1 MYMNNDPK
9 NEKWIEWGKKTEE
22 EQEKIAEENEWGWY
36 FEWDTTGDILRAQ
49 YEKAD
54 PDPKPANKYGGYDQ
68 YYAKHE
74 IGKSYV
80 YLGMD
85 ASFHRSDKPTSTWT
99 EFTPCT
105 NTECSWHKD
114 DEKAG
119 NCRYYGERP
128 RLFQCFEELFA
139 TIQSFI
145 DVCGIENIDELQKD
159 LNIHPDIIGW
169 FKEGDDYFKKK
180 EGDKM
185 YLNEDAVEE
194 ITNLLHEVQEVV
206 EFVKNIGITYSS
218 DPWTAT
224 SPNNHDYLNILT
236 WERQHFKNID
246 ISDIDYFDFGG
257 SVCIAQY
264 DYKGKYTS
272 GPKELHQAKVDTVK
286 KYMQEVV
293 DNFEA
298 KYFEISNVGDEDIYD
313 NCGWECFVSFAV
325 TPIKHKCCIQ
335 DNTDKLI
342 EQIAD
347 EDLKTAEDPWIEYN
361 IKNPDDNQKY
371 YAMVGF
377 HSCELINPEER
388 EYMADFGPN
397 RKYIQD
403 ASKLIRNIENE
414 AEELRIKYADK
425 GIKVSISDFNDGCQY
440 GMSIYV
446 WVPYQK
452 QPVKE
457 MPKDLHYY

>member
-74 IGKSYV
+74 IGKSYI

-105 NTECSWHKD
+105 NTKCSWHQD
-114 DEKAG
+114 DEKEG
-119 NCRYYGERP
+119 NCRYFGERP

-185 YLNEDAVEE
+185 YLNEKAVEE
-194 ITNLLHEVQEVV
+194 IWNLLCEVKEVV
-206 EFVKNIGITYSS
+206 SLVSNMGINYHS
-218 DPWTAT
+218 DPWCAVY
-224 SPNNHDYLNILT
+224 PINHDYANILT
-236 WERQHFKNID
+236 WNKEHFQYIDITNID
-246 ISDIDYFDFGG
+246 KFIVGG
-257 SVCIAQY
+257 SMSHTEY
-264 DYKGKYTS
+264 DYKGDFVS
-272 GPKELHQAKVDTVK
+272 DSEELAKAKANTIEYYLNKIVT
-286 KYMQEVV
+286 
-293 DNFEA
+293 NFKSE
-298 KYFEISNVGDEDIYD
+298 YFKIIVYGEEPYRD
-313 NCGWECFVSFAV
+313 CGWECPMGIEAIL
-325 TPIKHKCCIQ
+325 IKEKCCEQ
-335 DNTDKLI
+335 ADDLDQLV

-347 EDLKTAEDPWIEYN
+347 EDLKAAEDPWIDYD

-377 HSCELINPEER
+377 HSCKLINPEER

>member
-1 MYMNNDPK
+1 MYMNNEPK
-9 NEKWIEWGKKTEE
+9 NKKWNEWCKKNED
-22 EQEKIAEENEWGWY
+22 EQAKIAEENEWGWY
-36 FEWDTTGDILRAQ
+36 FEWDTIGDILRAQ

-85 ASFHRSDKPTSTWT
+85 ASFHHSDKPTNVWT

-105 NTECSWHKD
+105 NTKCSWHKD

-169 FKEGDDYFKKK
+169 FKEGDEYFKKK

-206 EFVKNIGITYSS
+206 EFVGNIGITYQS
-218 DPWTAT
+218 DSWNAT
-224 SPNNHDYLNILT
+224 VPSDYGYENILAWT
-236 WERQHFKNID
+236 KEHFQHIDITNID
-246 ISDIDYFDFGG
+246 HFVFGG
-257 SVCIAQY
+257 SVCIAEY
-264 DYKGKYTS
+264 DYKGKYIS

-298 KYFEISNVGDEDIYD
+298 KYFKISNVGAEDIYD
-313 NCGWECFVSFAV
+313 NCGWECSVDFAV
-325 TPIKHKCCIQ
+325 TPIKPKCLEKSINQ
-335 DNTDKLI
+335 ELI
-342 EQIAD
+342 DQIKKEISIDYEYD
-347 EDLKTAEDPWIEYN
+347 EKECNAETGIKPEGNFAYMLEHFSDLVDPHDIEYEGN
-361 IKNPDDNQKY
+361 
-371 YAMVGF
+371 
-377 HSCELINPEER
+377 
-388 EYMADFGPN
+388 FGYN
-397 RKYIQD
+397 GKYIRD
-403 ASKLIRNIENE
+403 VMKVINKTEEKAKL
-414 AEELRIKYADK
+414 LREKYKKYDVTVTI
-425 GIKVSISDFNDGCQY
+425 GDFNVGCEY
-440 GMSIYV
+440 GVTIYI
-446 WVPYQK
+446 WIPHQIQK
-452 QPVKE
+452 RDE
-457 MPKDLHYY
+457 

>member
-1 MYMNNDPK
+1 MYMNNNPK
-9 NEKWIEWGKKTEE
+9 NGKWIEWCKKTGE
-22 EQEKIAEENEWGWY
+22 EQEKIAEENGWEWY
-36 FEWDTTGDILRAQ
+36 FEW
-49 YEKAD
+49 
-54 PDPKPANKYGGYDQ
+54 
-68 YYAKHE
+68 
-74 IGKSYV
+74 
-80 YLGMD
+80 
-85 ASFHRSDKPTSTWT
+85 
-99 EFTPCT
+99 
-105 NTECSWHKD
+105 
-114 DEKAG
+114 
-119 NCRYYGERP
+119 
-128 RLFQCFEELFA
+128 LFA

-159 LNIHPDIIGW
+159 LNVHPDIIGW

-180 EGDKM
+180 ESDKM
-185 YLNEDAVEE
+185 YLNESAIEE

-224 SPNNHDYLNILT
+224 SPNNHDYLNIFT
-236 WERQHFKNID
+236 WERQHFENID
-246 ISDIDYFDFGG
+246 ISDIDYFNFGG

-264 DYKGKYTS
+264 DYKGKYIS
-272 GPKELHQAKVDTVK
+272 EPKELHQAKVDTVK

-335 DNTDKLI
+335 DNTDRLI
-342 EQIAD
+342 EQITD

-377 HSCELINPEER
+377 HSCELINPEEK
-388 EYMADFGPN
+388 EYRADFGPN
-397 RKYIQD
+397 RKYTQD
-403 ASKLIRNIENE
+403 ASRLIRKIENE

-425 GIKVSISDFNDGCQY
+425 GIKISIGDFNDGCQY